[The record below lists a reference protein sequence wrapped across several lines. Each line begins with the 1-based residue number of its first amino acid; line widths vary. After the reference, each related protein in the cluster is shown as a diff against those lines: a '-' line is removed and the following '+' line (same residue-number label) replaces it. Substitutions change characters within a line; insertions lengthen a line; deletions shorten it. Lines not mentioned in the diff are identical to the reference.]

1 MSPLPLSEQKRPM
14 QTLLIVDDEPNVR
27 YSLEKG
33 LGSASLKVIT
43 AGTARE
49 GIELARKEQPD
60 AIILD
65 VRLPDMTGLQAFQQ
79 IREFAPKTPTVII
92 TAFAST
98 ETAINAMQ
106 FGAFEYLLKPVDL
119 TQLRDVVRRALE
131 LSRLCSVPAVF
142 DQPSDLDDEGTEDGS
157 VDRIVG
163 TSPVMQDVYKMI
175 GRVAGQ
181 NVPVL
186 ILGESGTGKEL
197 VARAIYQHSHR
208 AERPFLAINCAA
220 LPETLLESELFGHE
234 RGAFTG
240 AERRRIGKF
249 EQCHGGTLFL
259 DEIGDMTP
267 ATQARVLRVLQ
278 DGRFERVGGNETVS
292 TDVRIIAATNRD
304 LDAMIADGRFRMDL
318 LYRLNTFTV
327 RLPALRDRASDI
339 PALVKWFVR
348 VTCRELN
355 CSRPTIAAET
365 LELMQSC
372 RWPGNIRELQSAVR
386 YALVHAVSDILT
398 PDCLPPSVRGL
409 PVVPDAG
416 STADETTGSR
426 NAISVPAL
434 DDVKAMVRQLLA
446 EHEPEI
452 YRRVL
457 NDVERVLLSEVLSH
471 AEGNQVQASELL
483 GISRTTL
490 RHKLEHLNPDGTGTG
505 H

>member
-1 MSPLPLSEQKRPM
+1 M
-14 QTLLIVDDEPNVR
+14 QL
-27 YSLEKG
+27 
-33 LGSASLKVIT
+33 
-43 AGTARE
+43 
-49 GIELARKEQPD
+49 
-60 AIILD
+60 
-65 VRLPDMTGLQAFQQ
+65 
-79 IREFAPKTPTVII
+79 
-92 TAFAST
+92 
-98 ETAINAMQ
+98 
-106 FGAFEYLLKPVDL
+106 GAFEYLLKPVDL
-119 TQLRDVVRRALE
+119 THLRDVVRRALE

-142 DQPSDLDDEGTEDGS
+142 DQASDLDNDCPEDGS
-157 VDRIVG
+157 VDPIVG
-163 TSPVMQDVYKMI
+163 RSPVMQDVYKMI

-197 VARAIYQHSHR
+197 VARAIYQHSLR
-208 AERPFLAINCAA
+208 SEQPFLAINCAA

-278 DGRFERVGGNETVS
+278 DGRFERVGGNDTVN

-304 LDAMIADGRFRMDL
+304 LDAMIVGGRFRMDL

-327 RLPALRDRASDI
+327 RLPALRDRSSDI
-339 PALVKWFVR
+339 PALVQWFVR
-348 VTCRELN
+348 VTCRELA

-365 LELMQSC
+365 LELMESC
-372 RWPGNIRELQSAVR
+372 QWPGNIRELQSAVR

-398 PDCLPPSVRGL
+398 PDCLPPSVRGIQAA
-409 PVVPDAG
+409 AG
-416 STADETTGSR
+416 TLAGNAVGATTGLQTS
-426 NAISVPAL
+426 ISVPAL
-434 DDVKAMVRQLLA
+434 DDVKAMVRRLLA

-457 NDVERVLLSEVLSH
+457 NDVERVVLGEVLAH

-490 RHKLEHLNPDGTGTG
+490 RHKLEQQNPDENGSG